1 MNSAGRDLSPK
12 TIAPAITGA
21 DSKED
26 ERAMVFPDFDPVLLQ
41 IGPIAIRWYAL
52 AYVAGILLGWWY
64 ALRLVRNEKIWAPVQ
79 PPLTKVQI
87 DDLVLW
93 STLGIIVGGRLGS
106 VIFYNTEMIWT
117 RPIEIVQVWKGGM
130 SFHGGFIGVAL
141 AIFFYARSQKIPV
154 LRLADLVAPCV
165 PFGLFFGRIANFINS
180 ELWGRE
186 TDVPWGI
193 SPRLGEP
200 ARHPSQLYEAA
211 LEGVLLFLILRLATH
226 RFGQLRNKGA
236 LTGLFMLTYGV
247 FRILVEQVREPDANL
262 SGWPFGLTMGIVLS
276 VPMALIGLWLLVRSQ
291 NGGKVVLASVPP
303 SARQSAEPAIASA
316 AAVPPV
322 IEAVMPVAE
331 IAPPA
336 TPKAKPKPKVAP
348 KPKAS
353 PAAKTPSARK
363 PAAKAAVAKPADKP
377 VAKSSKP
384 RAAAKPATTTAAKPK
399 PKPKPKPKS

>member
-1 MNSAGRDLSPK
+1 
-12 TIAPAITGA
+12 
-21 DSKED
+21 
-26 ERAMVFPDFDPVLLQ
+26 MVFPDFDPVLLQ

-64 ALRLVRNEKIWAPVQ
+64 ALRLVKNQKIWAPIQ
-79 PPLTKVQI
+79 PPVDKVQI

-93 STLGIIVGGRLGS
+93 STLGVIVGGRLGS
-106 VIFYNTEMIWT
+106 VLFYNTEMIWNA
-117 RPIEIVQVWKGGM
+117 PLEIFMVWKGGM

-154 LRLADLVAPCV
+154 LRLSDLVAPCV

-211 LEGVLLFLILRLATH
+211 LEGVLLFIILRLATH
-226 RFGQLRNKGA
+226 RFSQLRKKGA
-236 LTGLFMLTYGV
+236 VTGLFMLCYGV
-247 FRILVEQVREPDANL
+247 FRILVEQVRQPDANL

-291 NGGKVVLASVPP
+291 KDGEVALASVDPA
-303 SARQSAEPAIASA
+303 ARQSAEPAIASA

-331 IAPPA
+331 IAPA
-336 TPKAKPKPKVAP
+336 KVKAAP
-348 KPKAS
+348 KPKAAS
-353 PAAKTPSARK
+353 KPKASTPAKAAPKAATKAVAAKAAPAKPAAKATAKPKATPAKPKPAAKPAAKTP
-363 PAAKAAVAKPADKP
+363 
-377 VAKSSKP
+377 
-384 RAAAKPATTTAAKPK
+384 TK